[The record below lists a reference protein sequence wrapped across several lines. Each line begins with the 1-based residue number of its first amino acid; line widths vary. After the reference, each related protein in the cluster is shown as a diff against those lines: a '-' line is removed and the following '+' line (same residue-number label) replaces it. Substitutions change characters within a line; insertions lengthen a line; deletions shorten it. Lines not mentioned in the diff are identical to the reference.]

1 MSAEAVR
8 MEAHVERALRCG
20 SALERGDGAALEPL
34 AQLGDAFGGVGA
46 LAAERVVAQAESKG
60 GGGVGASAE
69 PDKRAGA
76 TRGAAAHSSE
86 VTALPLSLA
95 HSSVMPSVV

>member
-46 LAAERVVAQAESKG
+46 TAIAIADAAEVVVAQAASKG
-60 GGGVGASAE
+60 EGA
-69 PDKRAGA
+69 
-76 TRGAAAHSSE
+76 
-86 VTALPLSLA
+86 
-95 HSSVMPSVV
+95 